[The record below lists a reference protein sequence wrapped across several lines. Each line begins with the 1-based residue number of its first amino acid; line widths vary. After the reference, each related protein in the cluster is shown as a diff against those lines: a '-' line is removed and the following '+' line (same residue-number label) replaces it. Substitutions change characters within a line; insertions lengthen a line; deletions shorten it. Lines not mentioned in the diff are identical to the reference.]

1 MEATVEVRT
10 VLHADLGRIRYGPAL
25 AIQQRLHALRREGK
39 IGDVVLSLE
48 HEPVLTVGRQG
59 GQDHILA
66 SREELERGGVEVFAV
81 ERGGDVT
88 YHGPGQLVL
97 YPILD
102 LRERGEDLHR
112 YVWEIEE
119 VMVLTARAFGVE
131 AARRAGLPGVWHD
144 RGKLGS
150 VGIYV
155 RDWVT
160 MHGLALNVDLRPDLF
175 HLIVPCGIAGA
186 KAVSLADLVG
196 VRISVEAARDVAFA
210 VFSDVFGVDLLPVE
224 GEVLAEWTKES
235 RTG

>member
-1 MEATVEVRT
+1 MNA

-25 AIQQRLHALRREGK
+25 AIQHRLHALRREGK
-39 IGDVVLSLE
+39 IADVVLSLE
-48 HEPVLTVGRQG
+48 HEPVITVGRRG
-59 GQDHILA
+59 DEGHILA
-66 SREELERGGVEVFAV
+66 SRQELERAGVEVFPV

-102 LRERGEDLHR
+102 LRERGKDLHR

-131 AARRAGLPGVWHD
+131 AVRRAGFPGVWHD

-150 VGIYV
+150 VGIHV
-155 RDWVT
+155 RDWIT

-186 KAVSLADLVG
+186 KAVSIADLVG
-196 VRISVEAARDVAFA
+196 GAVPIEAARDAACAAVA
-210 VFSDVFGVDLLPVE
+210 DVFGVELLPVAR
-224 GEVLAEWTKES
+224 EVIAEWTKES
-235 RTG
+235 QIG

>member
-1 MEATVEVRT
+1 VEVRT

-25 AIQQRLHALRREGK
+25 TIQHRLHALRRERK

-59 GQDHILA
+59 DEGHILA
-66 SREELERGGVEVFAV
+66 SREELERAGVEVFAV

-88 YHGPGQLVL
+88 YHGPGQVVL

-102 LRERGEDLHR
+102 LRERGKDLHR

-119 VMVLTARAFGVE
+119 VMVRTARAFGVE
-131 AARRAGLPGVWHD
+131 AARRAGFPGVWHD

-160 MHGLALNVDLRPDLF
+160 MHGLALNVDLEPDGF
-175 HLIVPCGIAGA
+175 QWIVPCGIAGA
-186 KAVSLADLVG
+186 KAVSVADLVG
-196 VRISVEAARDVAFA
+196 REIPIEAARGAACMAITDVL
-210 VFSDVFGVDLLPVE
+210 GVELLPVE
-224 GEVLAEWTKES
+224 GEVLAEWTEGS